1 MDPRLNGGLPPFLA
15 SGSGLESGMMLL
27 QYTAAALASENKVL
41 AHPASADSI
50 PTSANQEDHVSM
62 GSISA
67 RHALAVVANV
77 QCILALE
84 LLVAAQALD
93 FRLAASAGAKQ
104 APKPGVG
111 VEEAHQRIR
120 STIPHLDRDRLQ
132 TADIEAAVKLV
143 REGAL
148 VDLVGG

>member
-1 MDPRLNGGLPPFLA
+1 
-15 SGSGLESGMMLL
+15 MMLL

-67 RHALAVVANV
+67 RHAMAVLANV
-77 QCILALE
+77 QRIVALE
-84 LLVAAQALD
+84 LLVGAQALD
-93 FRLAASAGAKQ
+93 FRLERVRAEGLTVRPGA
-104 APKPGVG
+104 G
-111 VEEAHQRIR
+111 VEEAHLRIR
-120 STIPHLDRDRLQ
+120 SVVPHLDGDRLQ
-132 TADIEAAVKLV
+132 GGDIESALGLV

-148 VDLVGG
+148 VDLVD